1 MKSLSSRSISII
13 LLTFVHVTGF
23 IQAISVP
30 PPDSRP
36 SRYFYCSSVSRCGR
50 HVIPC
55 PMECPTTSSPDPG
68 AKLCYVDCE
77 VPHCLSNAGRKPN
90 CDAPGSACFDPRF
103 IGGDGIVFYFHGQSN
118 EHFSLVSDFDLQIN
132 SRFIGHRPAG
142 RTRDFTW
149 IQSLG
154 ILFNS
159 QTFSLEATRVASWDS
174 EVDHLKFSYDG
185 QDLKDVKVER
195 LSGKNSAIITLKDK
209 AEIMVTAVPVTKQD
223 DKIHSYRLPANDCFV
238 HLRCIDGVLG
248 RTYRPDFENLSKPG
262 VAMPVLGGEN
272 NYRIASLFSTDC
284 NSCIFSPESG
294 SNQDTSPVMNYGTLD
309 CTKGAS
315 AGYGIVC
322 RK

>member
-77 VPHCLSNAGRKPN
+77 VPHCFVQCRR
-90 CDAPGSACFDPRF
+90 SACFDPRF
-103 IGGDGIVFYFHGQSN
+103 IGGDGIVFYFHGKSN

-159 QTFSLEATRVASWDS
+159 QTFSLEATRAASWDS

-185 QDLKDVKVER
+185 QDLVIPEGSLSTWYSPEKDVKVER

-209 AEIMVTAVPVTKQD
+209 AEIMFK
-223 DKIHSYRLPANDCFV
+223 FF
-238 HLRCIDGVLG
+238 HLSSKVDGVLG
-248 RTYRPDFENLSKPG
+248 RTYRPDFENPAKPG

-294 SNQDTSPVMNYGTLD
+294 SNQDTSPGMNYGTLD